1 MEKKDKVNIS
11 LKYEE
16 RKKKMASIIIDSCL
30 VVKDEPLED
39 FRELKYKG
47 RCNESIRVLM

>member
-16 RKKKMASIIIDSCL
+16 RKKKKKASIIIDSCL

-47 RCNESIRVLM
+47 RNVNAMNL